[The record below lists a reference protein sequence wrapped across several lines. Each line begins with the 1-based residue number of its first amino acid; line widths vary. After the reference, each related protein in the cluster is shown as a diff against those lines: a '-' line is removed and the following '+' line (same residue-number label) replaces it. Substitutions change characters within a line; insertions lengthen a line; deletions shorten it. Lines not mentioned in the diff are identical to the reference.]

1 MNKGQIVDVRL
12 YKAVK
17 GGKKLTGELVGLDED
32 RNVVLIIDGETVKI
46 PLKET
51 TVINVHFDF

>member
-1 MNKGQIVDVRL
+1 MNKGQIVDVGL